1 MSYEQQYE
9 VQLLTSAGDT
19 NILVSGTGE
28 KCRWTPL
35 YTPHIVRAVSIVP
48 ITTSSITAAA
58 KLSVR
63 VATGGAHDTT
73 ATADQKTTLTMVTG
87 ANPGKVRVR
96 DKLDIDVGVGHAL
109 TLHVITAVTDAYK
122 CRASILVEPKWDTLA
137 NATGLFT
144 AVTA

>member
-1 MSYEQQYE
+1 MSYQQQYE
-9 VQLLTSAGDT
+9 VQLLTSGGNT
-19 NILVSGTGE
+19 NFLASGTGE

-48 ITTSSITAAA
+48 ITTSSMPSAAVV
-58 KLSVR
+58 SIR
-63 VATGGAHDTT
+63 VATGGAHDTS
-73 ATADQKTTLTMVTG
+73 ATADQKTTLTLATG

-96 DKLDIDVGVGHAL
+96 DKLNIDVGVGHAL
-109 TLHVITAVTDAYK
+109 TLHVITAVTDNLK
-122 CRASILVEPKWDTLA
+122 CRASILVEPKWDTIA